1 MFPLFVDI
9 YVKIFFNVV
18 HVQEHAPCILYY
30 LATFIIRKVF
40 FIKPISYKIYV
51 FILDNMR
58 ISYCILVI
66 YSFLVDFRSFHEW
79 VEWKYV
85 VGCRNVLV
93 WRKIFEI
100 CCTAYLFLNAKGI
113 SYLSKEHWFVLP
125 SLKTYDCLINAS
137 KSTSHF
143 I

>member
-58 ISYCILVI
+58 IVMN
-66 YSFLVDFRSFHEW
+66 EW
-79 VEWKYV
+79 NESTHLDVEMFWCEEK
-85 VGCRNVLV
+85 
-93 WRKIFEI
+93 
-100 CCTAYLFLNAKGI
+100 
-113 SYLSKEHWFVLP
+113 
-125 SLKTYDCLINAS
+125 SLKFVVQHIC
-137 KSTSHF
+137 F
-143 I
+143 

>member
-58 ISYCILVI
+58 IDTFVF
-66 YSFLVDFRSFHEW
+66 SFLLYSSYILSWSTSDHFMNEW
-79 VEWKYV
+79 NESTHLDVEMFWCEEK
-85 VGCRNVLV
+85 
-93 WRKIFEI
+93 
-100 CCTAYLFLNAKGI
+100 
-113 SYLSKEHWFVLP
+113 
-125 SLKTYDCLINAS
+125 SLKFVVKHIC
-137 KSTSHF
+137 F
-143 I
+143 

>member
-40 FIKPISYKIYV
+40 FIKPISYKIYG

-58 ISYCILVI
+58 IT
-66 YSFLVDFRSFHEW
+66 
-79 VEWKYV
+79 WKNQYTPK
-85 VGCRNVLV
+85 L
-93 WRKIFEI
+93 
-100 CCTAYLFLNAKGI
+100 YI
-113 SYLSKEHWFVLP
+113 SH
-125 SLKTYDCLINAS
+125 
-137 KSTSHF
+137 KSPELQHPFPDMTRV
-143 I
+143 